1 MPLKS
6 GDMDH
11 LATVQT
17 PTESTNSIGEPELTW
32 STFATRWIAILPL
45 SGAEAINAMANEA
58 VVTHRVRMRYTS
70 GLKPKMRLVSDGRT
84 FEIMSAVERG
94 RREEHELMVSE
105 VVD

>member
-1 MPLKS
+1 MLRS
-6 GDMDH
+6 GVMDK

-17 PTESTNSIGEPELTW
+17 PTESANAIGEPILSW

-45 SGAEAINAMANEA
+45 SGAEAMQAMATEGS
-58 VVTHRVRMRYTS
+58 VTHRVRMRYTP

-94 RREEHELMVSE
+94 RREEHELMVTE

>member
-1 MPLKS
+1 MLRS
-6 GDMDH
+6 GIMDT

-17 PTESTNSIGEPELTW
+17 PTESANAIGEPILTW

-45 SGAEAINAMANEA
+45 SGNEQMTAMANEGSI
-58 VVTHRVRMRYTS
+58 THRVRMRYTD
-70 GLKPKMRLVSDGRT
+70 GLKPKMRLISGSRT